1 MNLIH
6 SEAPNEHW
14 KYLNCEN
21 EVVIDFGCA
30 YNDVDAERTRE
41 NKLGTPHYII
51 GQNPKQYIGID
62 IYEPDLVELRKEFPN
77 ATFINESIDS
87 SDKIQK
93 LFDTYSPTIIKSD
106 IESYELNFVNTTPPD
121 SLKQIAVETHADQIE
136 MAFTWWAKSFG
147 FTIKEIE
154 ALAEHPH
161 IKIIYFI
168 K

>member
-1 MNLIH
+1 MNLIY
-6 SEAPNEHW
+6 SEAPKEHW

-30 YNDVDAERTRE
+30 YNDVDAEKTRE

-51 GQNPKQYIGID
+51 NQNPKQYIGID
-62 IYEPDLVELRKEFPN
+62 IYEPDLVELRSEFPN
-77 ATFINESIDS
+77 AVFISQTIDA

-93 LFDTYSPTIIKSD
+93 LFDEYSPTTIKCD
-106 IESYELNFVNTTPPD
+106 IEGAEIHFFNTTPPK
-121 SLKQIAVETHADQIE
+121 SLKTIAIETHGPDIE
-136 MAFTWWAKSFG
+136 TEFIEWAEGFG

-161 IKIIYFI
+161 IKIIYFV